1 MKCSVLGCD
10 SLYCAGLQ
18 KVTFR
23 KTTLK
28 KLKEQTLKTECE
40 VVDYIRLGQ
49 NRSSDEMI
57 MDHRVLYPLVR
68 VHG

>member
-1 MKCSVLGCD
+1 VKYSVLGCD

-23 KTTLK
+23 KTVLK
-28 KLKEQTLKTECE
+28 KLKEQTLKTQCE
-40 VVDYIRLGQ
+40 GVDYIRLGQ
-49 NRSSDEMI
+49 NRSSVEMS
-57 MDHRVLYPLVR
+57 MDLLVLYALVR